1 MKKVLLA
8 GLLLLFVAVG
18 SGCSSTA
25 GSVGLGAVGGAIAG
39 AGGYE
44 YHLKQQKEQVEADLK
59 SGKIE
64 QKEYD
69 IRIDQIK
76 KDSLLQ

>member
-1 MKKVLLA
+1 MKKALLA
-8 GLLLLFVAVG
+8 GLLLLFIAVG
-18 SGCSSTA
+18 SGCSSTS

-44 YHLKQQKEQVEADLK
+44 FHLKRQKEQVEADLK
-59 SGKIE
+59 SGKID
-64 QKEYD
+64 QKEHD